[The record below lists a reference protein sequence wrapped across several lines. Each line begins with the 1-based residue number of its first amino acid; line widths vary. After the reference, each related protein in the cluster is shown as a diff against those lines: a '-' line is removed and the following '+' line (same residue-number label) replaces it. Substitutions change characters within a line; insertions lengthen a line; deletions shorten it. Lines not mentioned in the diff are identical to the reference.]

1 MLLPPPPWIL
11 FVPPYDITFFLKLLS
26 KKKNTHVPPY
36 DITFFFKLLS
46 KKKNTHANYMH
57 LAHHQELCIDTVD
70 TLFTCPP

>member
-11 FVPPYDITFFLKLLS
+11 F
-26 KKKNTHVPPY
+26 VPPY